1 MEEFDEQIEKK
12 STLVVFIKNVNC
24 LTCEED
30 RWTVAKLYYN
40 FMLRRDVR
48 ISLDCYDQFY
58 VLEAE
63 SGDLPAFDKEFEI
76 KDDYEHPQFLL
87 FKDGSRTPYRHDSAD
102 DLVE

>member
-1 MEEFDEQIEKK
+1 MITYYYRDINKFTMEEFDEQIEKK

-48 ISLDCYDQFY
+48 VFS
-58 VLEAE
+58 
-63 SGDLPAFDKEFEI
+63 
-76 KDDYEHPQFLL
+76 
-87 FKDGSRTPYRHDSAD
+87 
-102 DLVE
+102 